1 MSEKPVW
8 MRAHGVPWRRG
19 PARAIYANP
28 WIEVTEFAAT
38 APTGNPATY
47 GLVSFKNL
55 AIAILPVHQDGTIEL
70 VGQHRLPFA
79 DYSWEIPEGGGARD
93 CDPLESARRELAE
106 ETGLAASDWSE
117 ILRVQLSYSVTDELA
132 IGYLATGLRL
142 SAEGHVA
149 DATEALA
156 RARVSFREVL
166 SAVMAGQI
174 LDVLTVAMVL
184 KAYHMAQEGS
194 LPPALAQAM
203 MGPGTGRHR

>member
-1 MSEKPVW
+1 MSEIPVW

-55 AIAILPVHQDGTIEL
+55 AIAILPVHEDGTVEL
-70 VGQHRLPFA
+70 VAQHRFPCA
-79 DYSWEIPEGGGARD
+79 DYSWEIPEGGGPRD
-93 CDPLESARRELAE
+93 RDPLESAQRELAE
-106 ETGLAASDWSE
+106 ETGFAAQGWRE
-117 ILRVQLSYSVTDELA
+117 ILRAQLSNSVSDELA
-132 IGYLATGLRL
+132 VGYLATGLHAAL
-142 SAEGHVA
+142 AGHAA
-149 DATEALA
+149 DDTEALA
-156 RARVSFREVL
+156 RARVPFREVL
-166 SAVMAGQI
+166 GAVMAGQI

-184 KAYHMAQEGS
+184 KASHMAHEGS

-203 MGPGTGRHR
+203 MG